1 MFLFS
6 SLALAAPGSPF
17 DHPVALG
24 GYASGWG
31 GSYGA
36 AGLGGKL
43 RLEPLRHLGVDLF
56 AEHYAVESPSG
67 FRHDHPIGFDL
78 YTPIG
83 LPAGLR
89 LRPLLGM
96 CAVGSFIQSR
106 SEDAPGA
113 DDVLFGVHAGLG
125 LEVPVSS
132 AVSGFLDAKTVGW
145 IGHDRAVSGWTG
157 SVDSR
162 LSTFGVGQVNLGLAV
177 HL

>member
-1 MFLFS
+1 MLLLAAS
-6 SLALAAPGSPF
+6 ALASPF
-17 DHPVALG
+17 DSTVALG

-56 AEHYAVESPSG
+56 AEHYAVGTPHG

-78 YTPIG
+78 YVPLA
-83 LPAGLR
+83 LPHDLR

-96 CAVGSFIQSR
+96 CAVGSFIQSTAP
-106 SEDAPGA
+106 DAPGA
-113 DDVLFGVHAGLG
+113 DDVLFGAHVGLG
-125 LEVPVSS
+125 LEVPVGASL
-132 AVSGFLDAKTVGW
+132 SGFLDAKTVGW
-145 IGHDRAVSGWTG
+145 VGHDRAVQGWTG
-157 SVDSR
+157 AVDSG
-162 LSTFGVGQVNLGLAV
+162 LSPFGVAQVNVGVAV